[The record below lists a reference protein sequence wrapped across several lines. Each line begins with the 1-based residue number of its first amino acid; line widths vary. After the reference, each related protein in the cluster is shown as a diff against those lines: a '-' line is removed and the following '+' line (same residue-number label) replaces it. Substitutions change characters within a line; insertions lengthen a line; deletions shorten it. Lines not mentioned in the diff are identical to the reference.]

1 MALLGKA
8 DWLLRIVTSWPAIY
22 FAFLF
27 SFITHAINNMVGG
40 TLFTYPDNFRAQKA
54 EIAAKYSGAK
64 LTVSKDFKFWRD
76 QQVCRVPE
84 KIPPWQGSCF

>member
-27 SFITHAINNMVGG
+27 SFITHAIASIIKAAFFFYLPSNS
-40 TLFTYPDNFRAQKA
+40 PQKHQ
-54 EIAAKYSGAK
+54 E
-64 LTVSKDFKFWRD
+64 
-76 QQVCRVPE
+76 QNE
-84 KIPPWQGSCF
+84 K